1 MRGRPP
7 SRTEKLHRR
16 EMQGTAVING
26 RQHVGLQKL
35 SALAGVTHSFL
46 GPVKKYKFI
55 QDDTSGEST
64 LVSSCHRVFENLGL
78 TCAAGQLVCETIQA
92 HHKVYHT
99 GSGCLLFL
107 AGAWSQAA
115 LDGLQRGISVAHIVS
130 AMSEGLEICMDVCG
144 KNSISTDGL
153 GLKKSETRKPSCP
166 LQRATKA
173 GSKGLRLS
181 RHFCEATP
189 EIPVNQPK
197 HSDTVHLAEGLSHGC
212 PDAMKLVVEACRL
225 QSGDNLQNATLFSLD
240 KVLTCAVPGLP
251 EDHTCVVP
259 GCIVPVCTERALIAR
274 RLEGQQLRVALI
286 DGDLKD
292 TYRHLGYN
300 RPSGLT
306 RVGEPTT
313 LPSLSREE
321 RWTEKVVTRLAELG
335 VNLVLVTGLVS
346 EKVTARCCRHQILVV
361 EKVRASTL
369 KVIGDASG
377 AVPVTYAI
385 QLSRHCVGS
394 GVDVAIWRELES
406 GQCGNLTIAVNV
418 SVGRSEL
425 VTAMLTSCVHGKLQ
439 ALEDQF
445 WSCAHRLHHAL
456 KDGAVLPG
464 AGETEMV
471 CVYHLRKQAEGYG
484 GKSEGFVQLTEAG
497 APDPLRAVVLHLM
510 ADGLIDYLSTVMVNT
525 GKFSKLGAKTVV
537 SQCLQGY
544 DSSTV
549 ASNVSQHFSQGEHK
563 GRVAP
568 VETESC
574 ISPSSR
580 VYDCLNV
587 KREAWRRALDLVFLI
602 LQADAEVITGVDRQR
617 DGEQDLMHL

>member
-1 MRGRPP
+1 
-7 SRTEKLHRR
+7 
-16 EMQGTAVING
+16 MQGTAVINR

-35 SALAGVTHSFL
+35 SALAGVAFPFL

-55 QDDTSGEST
+55 QDDTSEDST
-64 LVSSCHRVFENLGL
+64 LVSSCHRAFENLEL

-130 AMSEGLEICMDVCG
+130 AMSEGLEICMDVCE
-144 KNSISTDGL
+144 KSSISTDSL
-153 GLKKSETRKPSCP
+153 GVKKSETRKPSCP
-166 LQRATKA
+166 LKRATKP
-173 GSKGLRLS
+173 GSKILRLS
-181 RHFCEATP
+181 RHFHEP
-189 EIPVNQPK
+189 KLEIPVNQPK
-197 HSDTVHLAEGLSHGC
+197 HPDTVYLAEGLSHGC

-225 QSGDNLQNATLFSLD
+225 QSGDNLQNGTLFSLD
-240 KVLTCAVPGLP
+240 KVLTCALPGLP
-251 EDHTCVVP
+251 EDHSCVVP
-259 GCIVPVCTERALIAR
+259 GCIILVCTERALIAR
-274 RLEGQQLRVALI
+274 QLEGQQLKVALI

-300 RPSGLT
+300 RQSGLT
-306 RVGEPTT
+306 RVGRPTT
-313 LPSLSREE
+313 LPTSSREE
-321 RWTEKVVTRLAELG
+321 EWTEKVVTRLAELA
-335 VNLVLVTGLVS
+335 VSLVLVTGVVS
-346 EKVTARCCRHQILVV
+346 EKVMARSYRHQILVV
-361 EKVRASTL
+361 GKVRASTL
-369 KVIGDASG
+369 RVIGDASG
-377 AVPVTYAI
+377 AFPVTYAT

-406 GQCGNLTIAVNV
+406 DQCRNLTTAVNV
-418 SVGRSEL
+418 SVRRSKL
-425 VTAMLTSCVHGKLQ
+425 VTAMLTSCVNSKLQ

-471 CVYHLRKQAEGYG
+471 CIYDLRKQAKNYG
-484 GKSEGFVQLTEAG
+484 GKSKGFVHLTEEG
-497 APDPLRAVVLHLM
+497 APDPLRAAVLDLM
-510 ADGLIDYLSTVMVNT
+510 ADGLVDYLSTVMVNT
-525 GKFSKLGAKTVV
+525 GKFSKLGAKTAV
-537 SQCLQGY
+537 SQCLQECN
-544 DSSTV
+544 SST
-549 ASNVSQHFSQGEHK
+549 ASSVLQLFLQGEHK
-563 GRVAP
+563 GFVAST
-568 VETESC
+568 ETECCNSLSSC
-574 ISPSSR
+574 

-617 DGEQDLMHL
+617 DGEQGLLQL